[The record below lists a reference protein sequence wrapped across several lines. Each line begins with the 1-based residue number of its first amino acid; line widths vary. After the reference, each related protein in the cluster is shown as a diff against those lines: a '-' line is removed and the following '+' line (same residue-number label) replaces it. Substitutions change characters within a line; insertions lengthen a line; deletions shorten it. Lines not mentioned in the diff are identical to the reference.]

1 MDTPA
6 SIKKHQDYMKEGED
20 ITFDRFLLDLNVTE
34 ENYLIAVSLSLNAA
48 TVFFKRNP
56 KSTIMS

>member
-1 MDTPA
+1 
-6 SIKKHQDYMKEGED
+6 MKEGED
-20 ITFDRFLLDLNVTE
+20 ITFDRLLLDLNVTE

-48 TVFFKRNP
+48 TVFFKRYP